1 MGRPGC
7 PEPSAVEIDF
17 PNDHLGYAITWY
29 GLAVALLVIYILFS
43 SSQAGSCRAVNAI
56 RRTAAVTAVLIYA
69 LIVLGAVVRTTNSGL
84 SCPDWPTC
92 YGHWVPL
99 PSDLAAIPN
108 LGYTY
113 GQVMLEWVH
122 RLIAGVFVGPLVLLL
137 AVLTFRH
144 RREQPGLALA
154 GGAARP
160 AAARAGCP
168 GRPYRARSATAP
180 GRWRSISAMRCWC

>member
-1 MGRPGC
+1 MN
-7 PEPSAVEIDF
+7 S
-17 PNDHLGYAITWY
+17 
-29 GLAVALLVIYILFS
+29 
-43 SSQAGSCRAVNAI
+43 I

-69 LIVLGAVVRTTNSGL
+69 LIVLGALVRTTNSGL

-122 RLIAGVFVGPLVLLL
+122 RLIAGGSVGPLVLLL
-137 AVLTFRH
+137 AVLTFRR
-144 RREQPGLALA
+144 RREQPGP
-154 GGAARP
+154 GGRRCRP
-160 AAARAGCP
+160 AAAAAGA
-168 GRPYRARSATAP
+168 GRARRASPCSTATAP
-180 GRWRSISAMRCWC
+180 GRWRSISATRSWC